1 MKRSAQA
8 KAVANYFLELAEQE
22 GKPITP
28 LQIQKL
34 VYIAYGWYLAI
45 ADEQLIDDEY
55 IEAWDYGPVF
65 PSLYLEFRHF
75 GRDRIKGRAKEFE
88 LSENREVIGEFEP
101 SIEDLEGDP
110 EKAEFIRLFLDRI
123 WEVYG
128 DFSGGQLVS
137 LTHAEGAPWDLARE
151 AEKNKRNPRIPD
163 DLIKQHYLQRLD
175 EDD

>member
-1 MKRSAQA
+1 MKPSSQA
-8 KAVANYFLELAEQE
+8 KAVANYFLELAERD

-45 ADEQLIDDEY
+45 EDEQLIDDEY

-75 GRDRIKGRAKEFE
+75 GRERIEGRAREFE
-88 LSENREVIGEFEP
+88 LSEDREVIGEFQP
-101 SIEDLEGDP
+101 SLSELEDDP
-110 EKAEFIRLFLDRI
+110 NKAQFIRTFLDRI

-128 DFSGGQLVS
+128 NYSGGQLVS
-137 LTHAEGAPWDLARE
+137 LTHAEGTPWDRARK
-151 AEKNKRNPRIPD
+151 AEEGKRNPQIPD
-163 DLIKQHYLQRLD
+163 DFIKQHYLQRLG
-175 EDD
+175 EDG

>member
-8 KAVANYFLELAEQE
+8 KAVANYFLEKAEQE

-75 GRDRIKGRAKEFE
+75 GRDQIKGRAKDFE
-88 LSENREVIGEFEP
+88 LSEDREVIGEFEP
-101 SIEDLEGDP
+101 SVEDDLDN
-110 EKAEFIRLFLDRI
+110 AEFVKTFLDRI
-123 WEVYG
+123 WEIYG
-128 DFSGGQLVS
+128 DYSGGQLVT
-137 LTHAEGAPWDLARE
+137 LTHAEGTPWDQARK
-151 AEKNKRNPRIPD
+151 AEEGKKNPQIPD
-163 DLIKQHYLQRLD
+163 HLIKQHYLQRLD